1 MNTHLDLKSLIIEMT
16 EVLTATKHL
25 WDTRGLGSDADE
37 SVLVYQRIKTVI
49 HHAQQ
54 HGFFC
59 MNGREALY
67 FRGVFVLMILILVR
81 VYCMRC
87 L

>member
-37 SVLVYQRIKTVI
+37 SVLVCQHIKTVSTT
-49 HHAQQ
+49 HNNT
-54 HGFFC
+54 GF
-59 MNGREALY
+59 LY
-67 FRGVFVLMILILVR
+67 ERT
-81 VYCMRC
+81 
-87 L
+87 

>member
-1 MNTHLDLKSLIIEMT
+1 
-16 EVLTATKHL
+16 
-25 WDTRGLGSDADE
+25 
-37 SVLVYQRIKTVI
+37 
-49 HHAQQ
+49 
-54 HGFFC
+54 